1 MGTWDKP
8 RVWVA
13 VDLGGSE
20 DGTETYR
27 GTSEADAR
35 KAFADLLVAGK
46 ACRLMVTVNPTTT
59 ALRIVCG
66 IARIHEST

>member
-1 MGTWDKP
+1 MDGWSKP
-8 RVWVA
+8 RTWVA

-27 GTSEADAR
+27 GTSEAEAR
-35 KAFADLLVAGK
+35 KAFAALLVAGK
-46 ACRLMVTVNPTTT
+46 ACRLMVTVTPMTS